1 MADEVPSPAA
11 RRAVQTTS
19 AERDGL
25 APLPWQS
32 ALYDAVRALE
42 ARLNKCRRENA
53 RLMADISQLNARLYR
68 ANQARERWQLRQQA
82 WHRERADGDQRRRH
96 HRTLERLAQRLGDRA
111 HVADVGDEDREL
123 RQVGQ
128 PASCL
133 LQRRLDLAHGD
144 GGLLGS
150 VPALHPPLGIE

>member
-11 RRAVQTTS
+11 RRAVQTS
-19 AERDGL
+19 PAERDGL

-82 WHRERADGDQRRRH
+82 WHRERAELVAR
-96 HRTLERLAQRLGDRA
+96 LEGRFFR
-111 HVADVGDEDREL
+111 
-123 RQVGQ
+123 
-128 PASCL
+128 
-133 LQRRLDLAHGD
+133 
-144 GGLLGS
+144 
-150 VPALHPPLGIE
+150 